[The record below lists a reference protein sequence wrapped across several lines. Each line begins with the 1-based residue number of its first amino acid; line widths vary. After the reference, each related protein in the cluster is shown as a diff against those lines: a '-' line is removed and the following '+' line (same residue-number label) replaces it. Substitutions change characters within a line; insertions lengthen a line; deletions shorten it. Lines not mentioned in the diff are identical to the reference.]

1 MALLIPTEMVLVFL
15 TAFVNTTSLT
25 FSERALLFKNM
36 LPFKTVDFYFLLLHR
51 AVVFFSSNSLGLH
64 DFVHWHC
71 TSLPVYMI
79 SYLIHPLKLS

>member
-51 AVVFFSSNSLGLH
+51 AVVFVLVTVW
-64 DFVHWHC
+64 DC
-71 TSLPVYMI
+71 MI
-79 SYLIHPLKLS
+79 LFIGTAQAFQCI